1 MKAILRFGLSA
12 LISANAFAATTDLPA
27 GKKIGVL
34 LVNHGSRS
42 ETWRRSLLALE
53 DSVRPALSTNPA
65 IQGLKTAFMEYTEP
79 SIATRL
85 KEFDADGFTDIVI
98 VPVFLTVSSHTFDDI
113 PTIIGKKVDPHSLE
127 LMKIEKIER
136 YRPKADTV
144 ITPNL
149 DFSGLLKQNVL
160 RRVRSLSTAPAEEGL
175 VMIAYGDATYEKQW
189 AALLDA
195 VGEHVKR
202 DTGIGAHSHGWCGHV
217 AHYDPQQTT
226 DAIQRVLATRKRS
239 IVIPVLVAHDEMFQ
253 VKIIG
258 DGIAKVP
265 DHKARVVYR
274 PDSILPDPAV
284 ERWVVD
290 VSTEFVARIQ
300 ARPRLASTP

>member
-98 VPVFLTVSSHTFDDI
+98 VPVFLTGPRRTPSS
-113 PTIIGKKVDPHSLE
+113 
-127 LMKIEKIER
+127 
-136 YRPKADTV
+136 
-144 ITPNL
+144 
-149 DFSGLLKQNVL
+149 
-160 RRVRSLSTAPAEEGL
+160 RRTWTS
-175 VMIAYGDATYEKQW
+175 
-189 AALLDA
+189 
-195 VGEHVKR
+195 
-202 DTGIGAHSHGWCGHV
+202 V
-217 AHYDPQQTT
+217 AC
-226 DAIQRVLATRKRS
+226 
-239 IVIPVLVAHDEMFQ
+239 
-253 VKIIG
+253 
-258 DGIAKVP
+258 
-265 DHKARVVYR
+265 
-274 PDSILPDPAV
+274 
-284 ERWVVD
+284 
-290 VSTEFVARIQ
+290 
-300 ARPRLASTP
+300 